1 MASADVYTSH
11 GGGGVGEAYTC
22 DTPVSTFTD
31 ACAVCV
37 WLEQAVHSALCS
49 RLVLQGLTLKALIY
63 FYINQ
68 ETKGF
73 SSI

>member
-22 DTPVSTFTD
+22 YTPVSALRD

-37 WLEQAVHSALCS
+37 WLEQAIHSALCN
-49 RLVLQGLTLKALIY
+49 KAHVFYLY
-63 FYINQ
+63 FVCYVD
-68 ETKGF
+68 ELYG
-73 SSI
+73 